1 MKIERD
7 GDRVAIV
14 LKAGH
19 LTAAIVVAGAI
30 GGAGLF
36 LGMRGVGL
44 IPTRTPPLPDP
55 DPVTWTQAP
64 RYEVDLGDR
73 PTLGP
78 RDAPVTIVEFTDYG
92 CPYCRRHATEVLPR
106 LLEEY
111 GDAIRYVAR
120 HFPIPALTPH
130 ALAAADAAECAH
142 RQDRFWEYKDA
153 LLRDSTELSEAR
165 LRATAVSVGLDTA
178 RFGRCL
184 EDGATRSVVERDILT
199 GWELGVTGTPTF
211 FINGRRFRG
220 VRRVEELEM
229 YIDLAAEEA
238 VGHGSVR

>member
-1 MKIERD
+1 VKIQRD

-19 LTAAIVVAGAI
+19 LTAAVVAAGAI
-30 GGAGLF
+30 AGAGLF
-36 LGMRGVGL
+36 LGLRAVGL
-44 IPTRTPPLPDP
+44 IPTHTPALPDP
-55 DPVTWTQAP
+55 DPATWLEAP

-73 PTLGP
+73 PSVGP
-78 RDAPVTIVEFTDYG
+78 PDAPVTIVEFTDYG

-111 GDAIRYVAR
+111 GDTIRYVVR

-130 ALAAADAAECAH
+130 ALAAADAAECAY

-153 LLRDSTELSEAR
+153 LLRQAAELSDQL
-165 LRATAVSVGLDTA
+165 LRATALSVGLDTA

-184 EDGATRSVVERDILT
+184 EEGGTRSIVERDILT
-199 GWELGVTGTPTF
+199 GWKLGVMGTPSF

-220 VRRVEELEM
+220 VRRLEELEM
-229 YIDLAAEEA
+229 YVDLALEEE
-238 VGHGSVR
+238 H